1 MNKVLYFNTLFT
13 IYAELLTKKEQNIFS
28 LYYEENLS
36 LSEIAENLKISRSA
50 VHNTVKIVERKLEN
64 YEQKLRVS
72 AKNELLKEVVEEEP
86 IKEKLKQE
94 IQKILE

>member
-50 VHNTVKIVERKLEN
+50 VYNTVKIVERKLEN

-72 AKNELLKEVVEEEP
+72 AKNELLKEVVEEP

>member
-36 LSEIAENLKISRSA
+36 LSEIAEILKISRSA
-50 VHNTVKIVERKLEN
+50 VYNTVKIVERKLEN

-72 AKNELLKEVVEEEP
+72 AKNELLKEVIEEP

>member
-1 MNKVLYFNTLFT
+1 M
-13 IYAELLTKKEQNIFS
+13 
-28 LYYEENLS
+28 
-36 LSEIAENLKISRSA
+36 
-50 VHNTVKIVERKLEN
+50 ERKLEN

-72 AKNELLKEVVEEEP
+72 AKNELLKEVIEEP

>member
-13 IYAELLTKKEQNIFS
+13 IYAELLTKKEQNIFFFF
-28 LYYEENLS
+28 YEENLS

-50 VHNTVKIVERKLEN
+50 VYNTVKIVERKLEN

-72 AKNELLKEVVEEEP
+72 AKNELLKEVIEEP

>member
-50 VHNTVKIVERKLEN
+50 VYNTVKIVERKLEN
-64 YEQKLRVS
+64 YKQKLRVS
-72 AKNELLKEVVEEEP
+72 AKNELLKEVIEEP

>member
-36 LSEIAENLKISRSA
+36 LSEIAENLKTSRSA
-50 VHNTVKIVERKLEN
+50 VCHTAKIVERKLEN
-64 YEQKLRVS
+64 SEKKLRVS

>member
-50 VHNTVKIVERKLEN
+50 VYNTVKIVERKLEI
-64 YEQKLRVS
+64 YDQKLRVS
-72 AKNELLKEVVEEEP
+72 AKNELLIEVIEEP

>member
-50 VHNTVKIVERKLEN
+50 VYNTVKIVERKLEN

-72 AKNELLKEVVEEEP
+72 AKNELLKEVIEEP
-86 IKEKLKQE
+86 VKVKLKQE

>member
-50 VHNTVKIVERKLEN
+50 VYNTVKIVERKLEN

-72 AKNELLKEVVEEEP
+72 AKNELLKEVIEES

>member
-28 LYYEENLS
+28 LFYEENLS

-50 VHNTVKIVERKLEN
+50 VYNTVKIVERKLEN

-72 AKNELLKEVVEEEP
+72 AKNELLKEVIEEP

>member
-50 VHNTVKIVERKLEN
+50 VYNTVKIVERKLEN